1 MLPTRH
7 LSFHPQHEPRDTDHT
22 SAMHVRNKQHSQP
35 RSLFKAFTISRCLNI
50 TPKTHSITTH
60 ATPAMPISD
69 TQQALFRQW
78 AEGTDFELNTS
89 DTPKRQFNIL
99 AQLRGWVGGG
109 SDWNEAWKECFNE
122 VYIYRGLSE

>member
-1 MLPTRH
+1 
-7 LSFHPQHEPRDTDHT
+7 
-22 SAMHVRNKQHSQP
+22 MHVRNKQHSQP
-35 RSLFKAFTISRCLNI
+35 RSLLKAFTISRCLNI

-99 AQLRGWVGGG
+99 A
-109 SDWNEAWKECFNE
+109 
-122 VYIYRGLSE
+122 